1 MTSKQEMIDGM
12 EFVRAQAKR
21 VAALIDPGDWDQNRP
36 QGWTP
41 KEMFAHVAVTA
52 GIIPTMGAGML
63 AAPAGVDLSSGLDI
77 GALNEQGVASLRAVP
92 VDQVLQTLDTNYGK
106 LIEWTKTLDDSQL
119 AGSKTFLTMTMPAS
133 DLVMTLTVMH
143 SVHHIYEAGLRVAI

>member
-1 MTSKQEMIDGM
+1 MAGKQEMIDGM
-12 EFVRAQAKR
+12 EFVRAQAR
-21 VAALIDPGDWDQNRP
+21 RTAGIIDPGDWDVNRP

-63 AAPAGVDLSSGLDI
+63 AAPETVDLSAGLDI
-77 GALNEQGVASLRAVP
+77 GALNEQGVSSLRAVP
-92 VDQVLQTLDTNYGK
+92 VDQVLQTLDTNYDK
-106 LIEWTKTLDDSQL
+106 LIEWTKTLDDTQL
-119 AGSKTFLTMTMPAS
+119 AGKKTFLTMTMPAS

-143 SVHHIYEAGLRVAI
+143 PLHHIYEAGLRVAI